1 MTIAHN
7 LDEIEKI
14 AFKEIQEAQDESSIE
29 SLRIRYLGRKG
40 LLTQVLRSLKD
51 LSEEERPL
59 IGERANQLKTRLHS
73 LIEEKTEGLKRR
85 EEERE
90 GEEFFD
96 VTLPGVEFPI
106 GHKHPL
112 VRIEEEI
119 VEIFLGMGF
128 KVEKGP
134 DIETEYYNFEAL
146 NTPRDHPARDLQ
158 DTFYLD
164 LPPDEKGEY
173 LLRTHTS
180 PVQIHVMERQKP
192 PVRIIA
198 PGRCYR
204 ADPFDASH
212 SPCFSQVEGL
222 YVDEGV
228 TFAEL
233 KGTLEVFAREMFGK
247 DVRVRL
253 TPHYFPFTEPSAEL
267 AISCVIC
274 KGKGCRTCGNSGWLE
289 LLGCGMVHPAVFEMV
304 GYDSEKY
311 TGYAFGMG
319 IERVA
324 MIKYRIDDIR
334 LFYENDLRFLEQF

>member
-1 MTIAHN
+1 MKDR
-7 LDEIEKI
+7 LKEIEEN
-14 AFKEIQEAQDESSIE
+14 ASREIEDAQDKEVLE

-40 LLTQVLRSLKD
+40 IITQILRGLKD
-51 LSEEERPL
+51 LPPENRPDIGQTANQVKLHITSLLQKNLEVMRKIEEE
-59 IGERANQLKTRLHS
+59 K
-73 LIEEKTEGLKRR
+73 
-85 EEERE
+85 EEEV
-90 GEEFFD
+90 FFD
-96 VTLPGVEFPI
+96 TTLPGEKFPV

-112 VRIEEEI
+112 VQMEDEI
-119 VEIFLGMGF
+119 IEIFRGMGF
-128 KVEKGP
+128 NVKEGP
-134 DIETEYYNFEAL
+134 EIETEYYNFEAL
-146 NTPRDHPARDLQ
+146 NTPKDHPARDLQ
-158 DTFYLD
+158 DTFYVD

-180 PVQIHVMERQKP
+180 PVQIHVMERQNP

-204 ADPFDASH
+204 ADAFDASH

-233 KGTLEVFAREMFGK
+233 KGTLETFAQEMFGGNVK
-247 DVRVRL
+247 IRF

-274 KGKGCRTCGNSGWLE
+274 HGKGCRTCGNSGWLE
-289 LLGCGMVHPAVFEMV
+289 LLGCGMVHPAVFKMV

-324 MIKYRIDDIR
+324 MIKLRIDDIR